1 MAVIGHGVFSLNRGE
16 IMISISIDASGLKRA
31 AEKIEDLANSIALA
45 EKKTN
50 SEIPVKAAPE
60 IESASRT
67 AVEDWYMAF
76 NPDYY
81 ERTESLLNVYDV
93 QPLTGGINVHLS
105 SDELGGHRA
114 SNDYIYE
121 YMFILGYHGGAI
133 FGPEHPSPG
142 VPYWRTGFNFSE
154 WKNPAP
160 KTTSAYTLMRK
171 YISEKKEPIQ
181 KLAWSTFLGYL
192 KW

>member
-1 MAVIGHGVFSLNRGE
+1 
-16 IMISISIDASGLKRA
+16 MISIKVNASGLNRA
-31 AEKIEDLANSIALA
+31 AAKFRKLADSIETA

-50 SEIPVKAAPE
+50 EEIPKTAAPE
-60 IESASRT
+60 IESASRF

-81 ERTESLLNVYDV
+81 ERTESLLNVYDI
-93 QPLTGGINVHLS
+93 QPQIGAINVHLS

-142 VPYWRTGFNFSE
+142 VPYWKKGFNFSE
-154 WKNPAP
+154 WGKPAP

-171 YISEKKEPIQ
+171 YISEKKDPI
-181 KLAWSTFLGYL
+181 KELTWNTFLGYL

>member
-1 MAVIGHGVFSLNRGE
+1 
-16 IMISISIDASGLKRA
+16 MISIKVNASGLNRA
-31 AEKIEDLANSIALA
+31 AAKFRKLADSIETA

-50 SEIPVKAAPE
+50 EEIPKTATPE
-60 IESASRT
+60 IESASRF

-81 ERTESLLNVYDV
+81 ERTESLLNIYDI
-93 QPLTGGINVHLS
+93 QPQIGAINVHLS

-142 VPYWRTGFNFSE
+142 VPYWKKGFNFSE
-154 WKNPAP
+154 WGKPAP

-171 YISEKKEPIQ
+171 YISEKRDPIKE
-181 KLAWSTFLGYL
+181 LTWNTFLGYL
-192 KW
+192 KWQEGN

>member
-1 MAVIGHGVFSLNRGE
+1 MAVIGHGVFCLNRGE

-31 AEKIEDLANSIALA
+31 AEKIENLANSIALA

-50 SEIPVKAAPE
+50 SEIPEKAAPE

-76 NPDYY
+76 HPDYY

-114 SNDYIYE
+114 SNDYIYNLV
-121 YMFILGYHGGAI
+121 FIQGWHGGA
-133 FGPEHPSPG
+133 FQGFPPL
-142 VPYWRTGFNFSE
+142 WRTGFNFSE
-154 WKNPAP
+154 WGDPAP
-160 KTTSAYTLMRK
+160 KTTSAYMLMQK
-171 YISEKKEPIQ
+171 YISEKKKPIQ
-181 KLAWSTFLGYL
+181 ELTRNTFLGYL

>member
-1 MAVIGHGVFSLNRGE
+1 
-16 IMISISIDASGLKRA
+16 MISLKINASDLNKAARKFRKLADSI
-31 AEKIEDLANSIALA
+31 ETA

-50 SEIPVKAAPE
+50 SEIPAKVAPE
-60 IESASRT
+60 IESASRF

-93 QPLTGGINVHLS
+93 KPLSGEVNVHLS
-105 SDELGGHRA
+105 SDELGGHRVG
-114 SNDYIYE
+114 NDYIYE

-133 FGPEHPSPG
+133 TGEPPAHPSPG
-142 VPYWRTGFNFSE
+142 IPYWRTGFNFSE
-154 WKNPAP
+154 WGSPAP
-160 KTTSAYTLMRK
+160 KATSAYTLMRK
-171 YISEKKEPIQ
+171 YINEKKDPIQ
-181 KLAWSTFLGYL
+181 ELTWSTFLGYL

>member
-1 MAVIGHGVFSLNRGE
+1 
-16 IMISISIDASGLKRA
+16 MISIKVNASGLNRA
-31 AEKIEDLANSIALA
+31 AAKFRKLADSIESA

-50 SEIPVKAAPE
+50 EEIPKTAAPE
-60 IESASRT
+60 IESASRF

-81 ERTESLLNVYDV
+81 ERTESLLNVYDI
-93 QPLTGGINVHLS
+93 QPQIGAINVHLS

-142 VPYWRTGFNFSE
+142 VPYWKKGFNFSE
-154 WKNPAP
+154 WGKPAP

-171 YISEKKEPIQ
+171 YISEKKDPI
-181 KLAWSTFLGYL
+181 KELTWNTFLGYL

>member
-1 MAVIGHGVFSLNRGE
+1 
-16 IMISISIDASGLKRA
+16 MISVTIDTSGLKRA
-31 AEKIEDLANSIALA
+31 ARKINRLASSIETA
-45 EKKTN
+45 KSKTN
-50 SEIPVKAAPE
+50 LEIPVKAAPE
-60 IESASRT
+60 IESASRF
-67 AVEDWYMAF
+67 AVEDWYMSF

-81 ERTESLLNVYDV
+81 ERTESLLNVYDI
-93 QPLTGGINVHLS
+93 QPQIGTINVHLR

-133 FGPEHPSPG
+133 SGPEHPAPG
-142 VPYWRTGFNFSE
+142 TPYWRTGLEFSK
-154 WKNPAP
+154 WGDPAP

-171 YISEKKEPIQ
+171 YISEKKDSIKE
-181 KLAWSTFLGYL
+181 LTWSTFLGYL